1 VYERAISNIP
11 PILEKRYW
19 RRYVYLWISYA
30 VFEELSASKVTV
42 TDHPQDEGD
51 GESGVGAG
59 REVDRRARD
68 VYRECLRVIPHKKF
82 TFAKIWLNAAYL
94 EVRARDLGAARKLL
108 GTAIGLYTPLS
119 HILDLLFISIF
130 HVSLPLPP
138 SLSRLTGLCPKEK
151 LFKSY
156 IELELQLGEVERCR
170 TLYGKYLQFMP
181 FNCTAWQAFSQL
193 EINVG
198 ETNRAR

>member
-1 VYERAISNIP
+1 M
-11 PILEKRYW
+11 
-19 RRYVYLWISYA
+19 YLWISYA

-51 GESGVGAG
+51 GESGVGVGAG
-59 REVDRRARD
+59 REVYRRARD

-119 HILDLLFISIF
+119 HTLDLFFPNISCI
-130 HVSLPLPP
+130 PP
-138 SLSRLTGLCPKEK
+138 SLSFDRSMSKGKV
-151 LFKSY
+151 
-156 IELELQLGEVERCR
+156 IQEL
-170 TLYGKYLQFMP
+170 Y
-181 FNCTAWQAFSQL
+181 
-193 EINVG
+193 
-198 ETNRAR
+198 